1 MKYYTITHEWVEAH
15 GRSATI
21 GVSNFAQQE
30 LGDIVYVELPE
41 VGKSVQAGSEIA
53 VLESTKAAAD
63 VYTPL
68 SGKIIEVNQ
77 NLKEKAELINTSPE
91 KEGWLFKIELS
102 NLEELKTLLDA
113 EGYERLIS
121 HKKP

>member
-15 GRSATI
+15 GRIATI
-21 GVSNFAQQE
+21 GVSDFAQQE

-41 VGKSVQAGSEIA
+41 VGKNVQAGAEIA

-77 NLKEKAELINTSPE
+77 NLKEKAELINASPE

-102 NLEELKTLLDA
+102 DLDELKSLLDTD
-113 EGYERLIS
+113 GYERLIS